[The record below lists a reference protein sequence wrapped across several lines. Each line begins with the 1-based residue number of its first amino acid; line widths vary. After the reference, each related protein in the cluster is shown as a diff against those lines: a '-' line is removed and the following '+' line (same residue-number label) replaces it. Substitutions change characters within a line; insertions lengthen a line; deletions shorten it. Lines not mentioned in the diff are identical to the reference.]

1 MLYRCYKFTYLLE
14 QARKAWVQVPRVVRV
29 VRGGSHSGNVAGAG
43 LQGAVGW
50 KYFPASTT
58 LDAWATD
65 TEAPLQV

>member
-14 QARKAWVQVPRVVRV
+14 QARKAWVQVPRVVR
-29 VRGGSHSGNVAGAG
+29 GGSHSGKVAGAG
-43 LQGAVGW
+43 LQGSFGW

-58 LDAWATD
+58 LDAWGTD